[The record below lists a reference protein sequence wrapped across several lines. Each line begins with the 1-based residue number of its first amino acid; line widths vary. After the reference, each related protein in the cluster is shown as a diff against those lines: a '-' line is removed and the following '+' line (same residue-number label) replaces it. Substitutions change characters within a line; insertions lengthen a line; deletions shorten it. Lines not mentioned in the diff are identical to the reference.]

1 MTNIATSPRLLEGR
15 PQRIVSTQ
23 FLDAGGLVQVSHF
36 SVLPDIGAGVAAAAV
51 LASMVPLLVIVW
63 RHPHPAQFACFATLA
78 SLNSVRELLCFG
90 WALYSA
96 LFYCA
101 AFWLS

>member
-23 FLDAGGLVQVSHF
+23 SLDAGGLVQVSHF
-36 SVLPDIGAGVAAAAV
+36 SVLPDIGAVVAAASV

-63 RHPHPAQFACFATLA
+63 RHPDPARFACFATLA
-78 SLNSVRELLCFG
+78 SLNRCASCY
-90 WALYSA
+90 ALDGHCTMRSSTVQ
-96 LFYCA
+96 
-101 AFWLS
+101 LSG